1 MATEAELRSQIERTL
16 DIIDRSAKAVRD
28 FFVFEVEQIGR
39 TKFTAPYIAE
49 KLENTYTALENLFE
63 PISRYRG
70 YVLDERHWHAD
81 LLTKM
86 KLHDSDGRGPVLADD
101 TFKLLNEL
109 RRFRHFKRHNYSTD
123 YDWERLDELCDAF
136 RTVIPLVKRDPA
148 KVQLLLESIPPQ
160 DSAPGV
166 PNGGQG

>member
-70 YVLDERHWHAD
+70 
-81 LLTKM
+81 TFST
-86 KLHDSDGRGPVLADD
+86 SDTGTPI
-101 TFKLLNEL
+101 
-109 RRFRHFKRHNYSTD
+109 Y
-123 YDWERLDELCDAF
+123 
-136 RTVIPLVKRDPA
+136 
-148 KVQLLLESIPPQ
+148 
-160 DSAPGV
+160 
-166 PNGGQG
+166 